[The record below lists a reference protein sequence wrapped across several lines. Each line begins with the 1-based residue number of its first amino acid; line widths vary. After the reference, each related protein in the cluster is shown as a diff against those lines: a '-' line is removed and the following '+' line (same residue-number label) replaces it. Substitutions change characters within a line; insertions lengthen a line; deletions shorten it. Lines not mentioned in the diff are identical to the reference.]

1 MAVWDNES
9 QGLGHETQESWNSCM
24 KIILRNPGTG
34 AHRNWISLLVDLEG
48 NPYNDEKVVN
58 CPGPHTHDPQKIRST
73 SYTRQF
79 YNQSISMRS
88 REIAPEKGP
97 AKSSQG
103 IRRQC
108 KLQNRDSCRYTLNPK
123 VLLRFLLARQCS
135 VERAFEMLSS
145 VLAWRQQTL
154 SILRGFQVFSGLL
167 ESQFWSCFGS

>member
-1 MAVWDNES
+1 MWLRLRCSSKLNPKFEPGGDQNKWDP
-9 QGLGHETQESWNSCM
+9 HAMVTM
-24 KIILRNPGTG
+24 KLCVAG
-34 AHRNWISLLVDLEG
+34 
-48 NPYNDEKVVN
+48 
-58 CPGPHTHDPQKIRST
+58 THDPQKIRST

-97 AKSSQG
+97 AKATWG
-103 IRRQC
+103 LGGNANL
-108 KLQNRDSCRYTLNPK
+108 KNRDYCRYTLNPK

-154 SILRGFQVFSGLL
+154 SILRGFQVVSGLL
-167 ESQFWSCFGS
+167 ESQFWSCFVACLNN